1 MTIDNFSKTSWE
13 IYLSATYIWSL
24 TSMTRRKPSKKYMQW
39 IFQKKDKEDIFE
51 NFFFFLTKR
60 RNIKDLR
67 NKKGSVGKHR
77 GGSKS
82 GQVTQQEVDHINTG
96 RPGKKLKR
104 FSACNGEFKIGKQLN
119 VIWTY
124 ERSFWLL
131 CSTWFAGYQG
141 VRHGDLTENCTWS
154 LDIVAW
160 RKFVAEVMRLRSL
173 LK

>member
-1 MTIDNFSKTSWE
+1 MTIDNFRKASWE
-13 IYLSATYIWSL
+13 IYPSATFIWSL
-24 TSMTRRKPSKKYMQW
+24 ISMTRRKPNKKYMQW

-51 NFFFFLTKR
+51 KKIFFLTKR

-67 NKKGSVGKHR
+67 NKGSVGKHR

-82 GQVTQQEVDHINTG
+82 GQVTEQEVDHINTG

-104 FSACNGEFKIGKQLN
+104 FSACNGEFKIGKQFN

-131 CSTWFAGYQG
+131 CSTWFAGYQE

-160 RKFVAEVMRLRSL
+160 RKFVAEVMRFRSL

>member
-1 MTIDNFSKTSWE
+1 MNFSEKRKTRHLWE
-13 IYLSATYIWSL
+13 
-24 TSMTRRKPSKKYMQW
+24 KKK
-39 IFQKKDKEDIFE
+39 I
-51 NFFFFLTKR
+51 FFFFLTKR
-60 RNIKDLR
+60 RNTKDLR
-67 NKKGSVGKHR
+67 NKGSVGNHW

-82 GQVTQQEVDHINTG
+82 GQVTDQEVDHINTG

-104 FSACNGEFKIGKQLN
+104 FSVCNGEFKIGKQLN

-131 CSTWFAGYQG
+131 CSTWFAGYQE
-141 VRHGDLTENCTWS
+141 VRHTDLTENCTWS

-160 RKFVAEVMRLRSL
+160 RKFVVEIMRFRSL